1 MTVFQRIMLS
11 LALFMSATSLLLG
24 QTRKNRDYEVY
35 IDQYKDLA
43 VKQMHKH
50 RIPASITLA
59 QALLES
65 GAGKGDL
72 ARRSN
77 NHFGIKRGADWTG
90 PTVKHDD
97 DRRGELFRL
106 YSTVEQSYEDHSL
119 FLHRARYQR
128 LFRLD
133 MLDYQGWARG
143 LKACGYA
150 TNPVYADR
158 LIRII
163 ELYDLTRFD
172 VDIPTTVGGLTAA
185 ERGRSVDRNKND
197 DIPAFR
203 VHHMTTNNGLL
214 CIVAKDD
221 DTWESLSKELRISK
235 RKLLRLNEAV
245 ETVDI
250 RPGEFV
256 YLQKKATKGPKEMK
270 GRWHKIEKG
279 ESMYS
284 IAQKYGIRL
293 ESLYKMNFRDADY
306 YPESGDLLKVR

>member
-1 MTVFQRIMLS
+1 MAINQRFFCLCFCFVFVS
-11 LALFMSATSLLLG
+11 CLFA
-24 QTRKNRDYEVY
+24 QVRENKDYELY
-35 IDQYKDLA
+35 INQYKDLA

-72 ARRSN
+72 AQRSN
-77 NHFGIKRGADWTG
+77 NHFGIKRGSDWTG
-90 PTVKHDD
+90 PTVTHDD
-97 DRRGELFRL
+97 DRRGEHFRL
-106 YSTVEQSYEDHSL
+106 YDSVEQSYEDHSL

-163 ELYDLTRFD
+163 ELYELMKYDE
-172 VDIPTTVGGLTAA
+172 DIPTIVGGLTAA
-185 ERGRSVDRNKND
+185 ERGRTTRTNKQD
-197 DIPAFR
+197 DYPVFR
-203 VHHMTTNNGLL
+203 VHHITTNNGVL
-214 CIVAKDD
+214 CIVAKDND
-221 DTWESLSKELRISK
+221 SWESLSKELNISK
-235 RKLLRLNEAV
+235 RKLLKLNEAV

-250 RPGEFV
+250 HPGEFI
-256 YLQKKATKGPKEMK
+256 YLQKKSTKGPKEMK
-270 GRWHKIEKG
+270 GKWHKIEKG

-293 ESLYKMNFRDADY
+293 QNLYDMNYREADY
-306 YPESGDLLKVR
+306 YPATGDLLKVR